1 MIWHEIERAARACFP
16 AAGREGEPPMPSN
29 MTRRTMFAAAA
40 AAAAMGAL
48 PRPAAAA
55 DPVATATITPFG
67 ASVTGKARPG
77 PWRIGFANGY
87 AASPWRAMCVAAIQQ
102 EAAARPQQI
111 AQLLV
116 RDGKGRIERQID
128 QIRGLVRARVDA
140 ILCIPNSPDA
150 VAAAL
155 ADATAQGI
163 VTVPFNLPVEGE
175 NWSCYVASDP
185 VQKGRAMGEW
195 LLGALNRQGKIVAL
209 GGVPGNPYTAACWAG
224 TQAVL
229 QGTAITPLN
238 LTAGWWQRDR
248 ARSVMAGLIAAYP
261 EIDGIWCDGG
271 QDATGAM
278 EAMIAAHRRL
288 VPVTGDDY
296 NGLLKLY
303 AALGGRDPGFT
314 FALVSEPS
322 WQGVIAL
329 RAALTLLGGGSV
341 AKRQLVQP
349 ALITPANYQ
358 QYIRPRLPDAAL
370 VDTTLDDATLAR
382 IFG

>member
-1 MIWHEIERAARACFP
+1 MS
-16 AAGREGEPPMPSN
+16 SN
-29 MTRRTMFAAAA
+29 LPRRTLLAAAA
-40 AAAAMGAL
+40 AGAAAAVA
-48 PRPAAAA
+48 PRPADAAA
-55 DPVATATITPFG
+55 DPIATATITPVG
-67 ASVTGKARPG
+67 ATVTGKARPG

-87 AASPWRAMCVAAIQQ
+87 AASPWRAMCVAAIEQ

-116 RDGKGRIERQID
+116 RDGKGEIERQID
-128 QIRGLVRARVDA
+128 QIRGLIRARVDA

-163 VTVPFNLPVEGE
+163 VTVPFNLPVDGDG
-175 NWSCYVASDP
+175 WSCYVASDP
-185 VQKGRAMGEW
+185 AQKGHAMGAW
-195 LLGALNRQGKIVAL
+195 LVGALNRQGKIVGL

-224 TQAVL
+224 TQAAL

-238 LTAGWWQRDR
+238 LTAGWWQRSR
-248 ARSVMAGLIAAYP
+248 ARAVMAGLIAAFP

-271 QDATGAM
+271 QDATGAI

-314 FALVSEPS
+314 FGLMSEPS

-358 QYIRPRLPDAAL
+358 QYIRPRLPDAVL
-370 VDTTLDDATLAR
+370 VDSALDDATLAR